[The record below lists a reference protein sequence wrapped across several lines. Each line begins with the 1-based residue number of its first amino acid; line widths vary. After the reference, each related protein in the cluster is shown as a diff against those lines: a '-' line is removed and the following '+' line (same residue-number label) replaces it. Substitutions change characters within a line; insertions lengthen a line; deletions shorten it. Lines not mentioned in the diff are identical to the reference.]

1 MTKRVSEKP
10 KIVMGE
16 FLGLSHPQVLDSS
29 TPKTNSPRPAAES
42 TEPTTSSFGV
52 GVGPGASVTLRVMNR
67 MKPAMKTSPTN
78 TTRHVSS
85 VVAHPPTIG
94 PTAIPA
100 PATPPITAY
109 AALRRAPSK
118 LPAIKRSERGNTSPA
133 PMPSSTDHPRAR
145 TATVCDTAV
154 SADPQA

>member
-29 TPKTNSPRPAAES
+29 TPNTNRPRPAADR

-52 GVGPGASVTLRVMNR
+52 GVGPGASFTLRVMNK
-67 MKPAMKTSPTN
+67 MNAAMKTSPTN
-78 TTRHVSS
+78 TTRHDSS
-85 VVAHPPTIG
+85 VVAQPPTMG

-109 AALRRAPSK
+109 AALRWVPSK
-118 LPAIKRSERGNTSPA
+118 FPAINAASAGNTSPA
-133 PMPSSTDHPRAR
+133 PMPSSIDHPSAR

-154 SADPQA
+154 SAEPHA

>member
-16 FLGLSHPQVLDSS
+16 FLGLTHPQVLDSS
-29 TPKTNSPRPAAES
+29 TPNTNSPRPAAES

-52 GVGPGASVTLRVMNR
+52 GVGPGASFTLRVMNK

-85 VVAHPPTIG
+85 VVAHPPTMG

-100 PATPPITAY
+100 PATPPITA
-109 AALRRAPSK
+109 
-118 LPAIKRSERGNTSPA
+118 
-133 PMPSSTDHPRAR
+133 
-145 TATVCDTAV
+145 
-154 SADPQA
+154 

>member
-16 FLGLSHPQVLDSS
+16 SLGLTHPQVLDSS

-52 GVGPGASVTLRVMNR
+52 GVGPGASFTLRVMNR

-85 VVAHPPTIG
+85 VVAHPPTMG

-100 PATPPITAY
+100 PATPPITA
-109 AALRRAPSK
+109 
-118 LPAIKRSERGNTSPA
+118 
-133 PMPSSTDHPRAR
+133 
-145 TATVCDTAV
+145 
-154 SADPQA
+154 

>member
-10 KIVMGE
+10 KMVIGE
-16 FLGLSHPQVLDSS
+16 SFGLTHPHVLDSS
-29 TPKTNSPRPAAES
+29 TPKTNSPRPVAES
-42 TEPTTSSFGV
+42 TDPTPSSFGA
-52 GVGPGASVTLRVMNR
+52 GLGAGASATLRVMNR

-85 VVAHPPTIG
+85 VVAHPPTMG

-109 AALRRAPSK
+109 AALRLGPSK
-118 LPAIKRSERGNTSPA
+118 LPAINAASAGNTSPA
-133 PMPSSTDHPRAR
+133 PMPSRIDQPSAR
-145 TATVCDTAV
+145 TATVCDAAV
-154 SADPQA
+154 SAEPHA